1 MPQPRDGWFVTQ
13 RLKLHYVE
21 WGDPAAPPLLLVHG
35 GRDHARSWDAIAAA
49 FADRFRVIAPDLR
62 GHGDS
67 DWVSDGSYEMGD
79 LVADM
84 AALFDVLAIES
95 AAVVGHSLGG
105 NVSLR
110 HAGIY
115 PDRVSRLIV
124 IEGLGPSPKLAAELA
139 AKPIADR
146 MRDWIARQRRLSA
159 ADQRSYASIEAATA
173 RMQAADPRLSA
184 ELARHLT
191 VHGSRIGA
199 DGRVRFKFDPAV
211 GTMSPADLL
220 QTEKHALWAAVA
232 CPVIL
237 AYGRQSWASDP
248 AEDGRA
254 THFRDARVELFD
266 DAGHGLHHD
275 RRDAFMA
282 MMRDFID
289 RTDERP
295 STSVTLG
302 GSCLSR
308 GGAG

>member
-13 RLKLHYVE
+13 RLRLHYVE

-49 FADRFRVIAPDLR
+49 FAGRFRVIAPDLR

-67 DWVSDGSYEMGD
+67 EWVSDGSYEMGD

-84 AALFDVLAIES
+84 AALFAALGIER

-105 NVSLR
+105 NASLR

-115 PDRVSRLIV
+115 PERVSRLIV
-124 IEGLGPSPKLAAELA
+124 IEGLGPSPKVAAEIA
-139 AKPIADR
+139 AKPIAER
-146 MRDWIARQRRLSA
+146 MRDWIARQQRLSA
-159 ADQRSYASIEAATA
+159 AEQRSYESIEAATA
-173 RMQAADPRLSA
+173 RMMAANPRLSP

-191 VHGSRIGA
+191 LHGSRIGA

-211 GTMSPADLL
+211 GAMSPADLL
-220 QTEKHALWAAVA
+220 QAEKHALWAAVA

-254 THFRDARVELFD
+254 AHFRDARVELFE
-266 DAGHGLHHD
+266 DAGHWLHHD
-275 RRDAFMA
+275 RRDAFIA
-282 MMRDFID
+282 MMRDFI
-289 RTDERP
+289 
-295 STSVTLG
+295 G
-302 GSCLSR
+302 
-308 GGAG
+308 

>member
-13 RLKLHYVE
+13 RLKLHYAE

-67 DWVSDGSYEMGD
+67 EWVSDGSYEMGD

-84 AALFDVLAIES
+84 AALFDALAIES

-115 PDRVSRLIV
+115 PERVLRLIV
-124 IEGLGPSPKLAAELA
+124 IEGLGPSPKVAAELTA
-139 AKPIADR
+139 RPIAER
-146 MRDWIARQRRLSA
+146 MRDWIARQQRMSA
-159 ADQRSYASIEAATA
+159 ATQRSYDSIEAATA
-173 RMQAADPRLSA
+173 RMIAANPRLSP

-191 VHGSRIGA
+191 VHGSRVGA
-199 DGRVRFKFDPAV
+199 DGRVRFKFDPAM
-211 GTMSPADLL
+211 GAMSPADLL
-220 QTEKHALWAAVA
+220 QAEKHALWAAVA

-248 AEDGRA
+248 GKDGRA
-254 THFRDARVELFD
+254 AHFRDARVERFD
-266 DAGHGLHHD
+266 DAGHWLHHD
-275 RRDAFMA
+275 RRDAFIA
-282 MMRDFID
+282 MMRDFIGRD
-289 RTDERP
+289 
-295 STSVTLG
+295 
-302 GSCLSR
+302 
-308 GGAG
+308 